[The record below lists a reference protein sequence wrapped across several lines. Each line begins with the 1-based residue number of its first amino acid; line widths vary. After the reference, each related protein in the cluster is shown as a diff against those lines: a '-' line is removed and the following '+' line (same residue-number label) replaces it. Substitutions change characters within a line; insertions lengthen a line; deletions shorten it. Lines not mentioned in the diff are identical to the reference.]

1 MKEEI
6 VELGECFNRR
16 AQALTTKNYALRGIY
31 LNGLRA
37 ADSKE
42 HILMT
47 AEFYWKPFPFRQ

>member
-1 MKEEI
+1 M

-16 AQALTTKNYALRGIY
+16 SQALTTKNYALRGIY